1 MAEPRSTRSSPSGK
15 RQKSSPEEAQSGTE
29 DPAPLADLLKKRTPS
44 ALIRNGQI
52 SDLHA
57 GVHSDLRDLNWTIMV
72 GPAMTPKAHY
82 SAKLL
87 EANKLV
93 VHVVAVDYDTKAVA
107 NEQEGEDAQQEGAQN
122 GGINIKGIFS
132 LGFLGPAEDIAHLMT
147 EEAVEDWRKNFLS
160 EIAMDGKPRFVQS
173 MVSMDKRKPDKWN
186 RHKGPL
192 LITHCISI
200 TPCIIFTRGAGDLE
214 RKTFVLCTASH

>member
-1 MAEPRSTRSSPSGK
+1 MAEARNTRSSPSQK
-15 RQKSSPEEAQSGTE
+15 RHKSSPEEAQRTTE
-29 DPAPLADLLKKRTPS
+29 DNQPLADLLKKRAPS
-44 ALIRNGQI
+44 ALIKNGQI
-52 SDLHA
+52 SNLQP

-87 EANKLV
+87 ESNKLV
-93 VHVVAVDYDTKAVA
+93 VHVVAVDYDTKGVA
-107 NEQEGEDAQQEGAQN
+107 KEQEGEDEQQEGDQN
-122 GGINIKGIFS
+122 GGLNIKGIFS

-186 RHKGPL
+186 KHKGPL
-192 LITHCISI
+192 LISHCISI

>member
-1 MAEPRSTRSSPSGK
+1 MAEPRSTRSSPLQK
-15 RQKSSPEEAQSGTE
+15 RQRTSPEEAQSGAE
-29 DPAPLADLLKKRTPS
+29 DHALLADLFKKRVPT
-44 ALIRNGQI
+44 ALIKNGQI

-160 EIAMDGKPRFVQS
+160 EIAMDGKPRFVES
-173 MVSMDKRKPDKWN
+173 MVSMEKRKPDKWN
-186 RHKGPL
+186 KHKGPL
-192 LITHCISI
+192 LISHCISI
-200 TPCIIFTRGAGDLE
+200 TPCIIFTRGAGDSE
-214 RKTFVLCTASH
+214 RKAFVHCTASH

>member
-44 ALIRNGQI
+44 ALIKNGQI

-107 NEQEGEDAQQEGAQN
+107 NEQEGEDAQQEGQN

-147 EEAVEDWRKNFLS
+147 EEAVENWQKNFLS

-173 MVSMDKRKPDKWN
+173 MVSMDKRKSDKWN
-186 RHKGPL
+186 KHKGPL
-192 LITHCISI
+192 LHCISI
-200 TPCIIFTRGAGDLE
+200 APCIIFTRGAGDLE

>member
-29 DPAPLADLLKKRTPS
+29 DPAPLADLLKKRAPS
-44 ALIRNGQI
+44 SLIKNGQI

-107 NEQEGEDAQQEGAQN
+107 NEHEGEDAQQEGAQN

-147 EEAVEDWRKNFLS
+147 EEAVENWQKNFLS
-160 EIAMDGKPRFVQS
+160 EIAMDGKPRFLQS
-173 MVSMDKRKPDKWN
+173 MVSMEKRRGEKWN
-186 RHKGPL
+186 KAKGML
-192 LITHCISI
+192 VRL
-200 TPCIIFTRGAGDLE
+200 R
-214 RKTFVLCTASH
+214 